1 METAQSLEAERVAS
15 LRRHGI
21 LDASSDRDLD
31 RIVSL
36 ARVLLGVRMAAISLV
51 DRNRQCLLSKQ
62 GLHSSETSRDV
73 SFCTHTIQ
81 TEEPMVVTDAKLDP
95 RFLQNPMVTGDPHIR
110 FYAGVPLV
118 TSDGHALGALC
129 VLDPSPKPISTDQL
143 AGLQEL
149 AGLAMDQIE
158 LRRQASIDPLTG
170 VLNRGAFDRLAQ
182 AEVAEAHALGTSLVA
197 MMVDADHFKAI
208 NDRNGHAVGDLA
220 LRRLAQTLELAV
232 RRTDYVAR
240 YGGEEFCVLLP
251 SAGAH
256 EAVQIAERIR
266 ELLTEMAV
274 PSERG
279 PIALTVSIGIGVLQK
294 PNGTVEDMLR
304 AADKALYSAKQ
315 EGRNRV
321 AVAPFDEL
329 LGA

>member
-1 METAQSLEAERVAS
+1 VEAAPSLEAERVAS

-31 RIVSL
+31 RIVGL
-36 ARVLLGVRMAAISLV
+36 ARVMLGVKMAAISLV
-51 DRNRQCLLSKQ
+51 DRDRQCFLSRQ

-81 TEEPMVVTDAKLDP
+81 TEAPMVVTDAALDP
-95 RFLQNPMVTGDPHIR
+95 RFLENPMVTGDPRIR

-118 TSDGHALGALC
+118 SSDGHALGALC
-129 VLDPSPKPISTDQL
+129 ALDPSPKPISTEQL

-158 LRRQASIDPLTG
+158 LRRQAALDPLTG
-170 VLNRGAFDRLAQ
+170 VLNRGTFDRLAA

-197 MMVDADHFKAI
+197 LMVDADHFKAI
-208 NDRNGHAVGDLA
+208 NDTYGHSVGDMA
-220 LRRLAQTLELAV
+220 LRRLAETLELAV

-251 SAGAH
+251 SAGPRDAI
-256 EAVQIAERIR
+256 QIAERIR
-266 ELLTEMAV
+266 AMLTEMTV
-274 PSERG
+274 PTVNG
-279 PIALTVSIGIGVLQK
+279 PLILTVSIGIGVLA
-294 PNGTVEDMLR
+294 PTDGTVETMLL
-304 AADKALYSAKQ
+304 AADNALYAAKQ

-321 AVAPFDEL
+321 AVAPFE
-329 LGA
+329 